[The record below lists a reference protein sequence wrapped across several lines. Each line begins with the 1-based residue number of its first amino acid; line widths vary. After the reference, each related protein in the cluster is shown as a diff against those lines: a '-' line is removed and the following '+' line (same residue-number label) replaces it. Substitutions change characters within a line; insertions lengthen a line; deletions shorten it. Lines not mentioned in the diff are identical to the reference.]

1 MPTWGGILTE
11 LKETVERG
19 DNAPFDTVRR
29 KYLATTHI
37 STGRN
42 VILYATKWTQSGN
55 AHPDLISITEEDIQ
69 GLMEVLHGLTGPDL
83 DLIVHSPGGSAE
95 ATEALVS
102 YLQTK
107 FSDIRVIIPQSAM
120 SAATMLAC
128 ASNRIVMGKHSFIG
142 PIDPQFILQTPLG
155 VQVVPAQAI
164 IDQFELAKNDCE
176 DPKKLGSW
184 LPILGQYGPG
194 LLVQCENAL
203 SLSQELVSEWLEK
216 YMFAGR
222 SDANDKA
229 TKIAAA
235 LADHTKFKSHARHIN
250 REKAKSMGLI
260 IEDLEQNQIFQDN
273 ILSIFH
279 ATTHTFAATNAVKII
294 ENHNGKAFIKQQ
306 NVDVI
311 QSPPPPI
318 QPPIQPPTQPPSQT

>member
-1 MPTWGGILTE
+1 MPTWGGILAE
-11 LKETVERG
+11 LKETAKQGV
-19 DNAPFDTVRR
+19 DAPFDIVRR
-29 KYLATTHI
+29 KYLATTYNM
-37 STGRN
+37 TGRN
-42 VILYATKWTQSGN
+42 IILYSTKWTQSGDV
-55 AHPDLISITEEDIQ
+55 HPDLISITDEDIQ
-69 GLMEVLHGLTGPDL
+69 GLMEVLHGLTGSGL

-95 ATEALVS
+95 STEALVS
-102 YLQTK
+102 YLRTK
-107 FSDIRVIIPQSAM
+107 FDDIRVIIPQSAM

-164 IDQFELAKNDCE
+164 IDQFELAKNECE

-203 SLSQELVSEWLEK
+203 RLSQELVSEWLEK

-235 LADHTKFKSHARHIN
+235 LADHKTFKSHARHIN

-260 IEDLEQNQIFQDN
+260 IEDLEENQTFQDN

-279 ATTHTFAATNAVKII
+279 ATTHTFSGTNAVKII
-294 ENHNGKAFIKQQ
+294 ENHKGKAFIKAQ
-306 NVDVI
+306 NIVT
-311 QSPPPPI
+311 I
-318 QPPIQPPTQPPSQT
+318 QPPQLSTPPPTQPPAQTQ

>member
-1 MPTWGGILTE
+1 MPTWGGILEDLQQTAQQ
-11 LKETVERG
+11 G
-19 DNAPFDTVRR
+19 SNAPFDDVRR
-29 KYLATTHI
+29 KYLATTHNT
-37 STGRN
+37 TGRN

-55 AHPDLISITEEDIQ
+55 IHPDLISITEEDIQ
-69 GLMEVLHGLTGPDL
+69 GLMEVLHGLTGSNL

-102 YLQTK
+102 YLRTK
-107 FSDIRVIIPQSAM
+107 FSDIRIIIPQSAM

-164 IDQFELAKNDCE
+164 IDQFELAKTECE

-203 SLSQELVSEWLEK
+203 WLSQELVSEWLEK

-222 SDANDKA
+222 TDANDKA
-229 TKIAAA
+229 IQIAAA
-235 LADHTKFKSHARHIN
+235 LADHTTFKSHARHIN

-260 IEDLEQNQIFQDN
+260 IEDLEENQTFQDN
-273 ILSIFH
+273 ILSVFH

-311 QSPPPPI
+311 QLPP
-318 QPPIQPPTQPPSQT
+318 PPIQPPTQPPSQT